1 LTVAVK
7 RDSCA
12 DFAQLTRL
20 LIHPNLSAHLVKR
33 NGSGQPT
40 DAATDDRYS

>member
-12 DFAQLTRL
+12 DFAQLTCL
-20 LIHPNLSAHLVKR
+20 LIHPNLSAHLMKR
-33 NGSGQPT
+33 DSCGQST
-40 DAATDDRYS
+40 DAAADDRYS

>member
-12 DFAQLTRL
+12 DFTQLTRL
-20 LIHPNLSAHLVKR
+20 LIHPHLSAHLMKR
-33 NGSGQPT
+33 DRCGQST
-40 DAATDDRYS
+40 DTAADDRYS